1 MIMAEA
7 ERTDGYWHINDE
19 AVFEYRDSE
28 TEEILDTVSFM
39 KAKSLAAF
47 FMWQMI
53 ESIGE

>member
-1 MIMAEA
+1 MAEA

>member
-1 MIMAEA
+1 MADSQG
-7 ERTDGYWHINDE
+7 TDGYWHINDE
-19 AVFEYRDSE
+19 AAFEYRDSE
-28 TEEILDTVSFM
+28 TDEILDTIPFE